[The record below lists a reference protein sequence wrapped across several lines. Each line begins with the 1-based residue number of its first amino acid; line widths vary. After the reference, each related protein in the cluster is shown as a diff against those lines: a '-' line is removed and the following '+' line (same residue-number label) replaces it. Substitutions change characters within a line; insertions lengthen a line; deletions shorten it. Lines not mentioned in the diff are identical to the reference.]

1 MPQQCSEG
9 RAETGRRTGCG
20 VPHPALETRVA
31 DERLGEDS
39 TEDVA
44 AIEAVWQDLVRHL
57 HARSRDLE
65 CEDDVQEAI
74 VGLLEFLAH
83 YRDESSDSNSATM
96 PSQQELFAI
105 ADRILRCR
113 RIDRLRRLRP
123 QLLGESDQLLPE
135 PEEVLGDR
143 EIPPDLRERL
153 KPKALELLQ
162 AWLDGCRSKKALARR
177 LATSAAAIR
186 LRMRRLVA
194 TLEAYL
200 RERRP
205 EFVPGTIPL
214 QRSGW

>member
-1 MPQQCSEG
+1 MPVAGKRPGEEVD
-9 RAETGRRTGCG
+9 AE
-20 VPHPALETRVA
+20 VNAQ
-31 DERLGEDS
+31 
-39 TEDVA
+39 VA

-74 VGLLEFLAH
+74 VGLLEFLARH
-83 YRDESSDSNSATM
+83 RDESSDSPAATM

-105 ADRILRCR
+105 ADRIQRCR
-113 RIDRLRRLRP
+113 RVDRLRRLRP

-135 PEEVLGDR
+135 PEEILGDR
-143 EIPPDLRERL
+143 EIPQELRERL

-200 RERRP
+200 VERRP